1 MSSNLLGLSDSK
13 DLSYIFFVICVNKVQ
28 SIHPSRK
35 LNPMIQ
41 KDYIQR
47 MIEQISKVLGL
58 LMGMDV
64 PEEKIKIINEAYAH
78 WLKTNPDY
86 LRKLSPDDIVEV
98 LVRGKG
104 FTVEQME
111 FLAELMAEEGKAEA
125 ENGNTVIA
133 ADLWKKTL
141 VLFDYVND
149 TQQLFSFERMGKID
163 DIKSRLEEIR

>member
-1 MSSNLLGLSDSK
+1 
-13 DLSYIFFVICVNKVQ
+13 
-28 SIHPSRK
+28 
-35 LNPMIQ
+35 MIQ

-78 WLKTNPDY
+78 WLKANPDY
-86 LRKLSPDDIVEV
+86 LRKLSPDNIVEV

-104 FTVEQME
+104 YTVEQME

-125 ENGNTVIA
+125 ETGNRIIA
-133 ADLWKKTL
+133 ADLLRKVL
-141 VLFDYVND
+141 VLFDFVN
-149 TQQLFSFERMGKID
+149 TEQQLFSFEREGKIGEVRR
-163 DIKSRLEEIR
+163 ILGEIG

>member
-1 MSSNLLGLSDSK
+1 
-13 DLSYIFFVICVNKVQ
+13 
-28 SIHPSRK
+28 
-35 LNPMIQ
+35 MIQ

-64 PEEKIKIINEAYAH
+64 PEEKIKIINEAYET

-86 LRKLSPDDIVEV
+86 LRQLSTDNIVEV

-104 FTVEQME
+104 YTVEQME

-125 ENGNTVIA
+125 EKGNTVIA
-133 ADLWKKTL
+133 AD
-141 VLFDYVND
+141 YGGNA
-149 TQQLFSFERMGKID
+149 
-163 DIKSRLEEIR
+163 

>member
-1 MSSNLLGLSDSK
+1 M
-13 DLSYIFFVICVNKVQ
+13 DLSYIFFVICDSKHNQ
-28 SIHPSRK
+28 LIQPITNS
-35 LNPMIQ
+35 MIQ

-104 FTVEQME
+104 YTVEQME

-125 ENGNTVIA
+125 EKGNTVIA
-133 ADLWKKTL
+133 VDLWKKTL
-141 VLFDYVND
+141 VLFDYVD
-149 TQQLFSFERMGKID
+149 EVQQLFSFERRGKIE
-163 DIKSRLEEIR
+163 DIKSRLEGIS

>member
-1 MSSNLLGLSDSK
+1 
-13 DLSYIFFVICVNKVQ
+13 
-28 SIHPSRK
+28 
-35 LNPMIQ
+35 MIQ

-86 LRKLSPDDIVEV
+86 LRKLSPDDIIEV

-125 ENGNTVIA
+125 EKGNTVIA

-149 TQQLFSFERMGKID
+149 TQQLFSFERMEKID
-163 DIKSRLEEIR
+163 DIKSRLENL

>member
-1 MSSNLLGLSDSK
+1 
-13 DLSYIFFVICVNKVQ
+13 
-28 SIHPSRK
+28 
-35 LNPMIQ
+35 MIQ

-64 PEEKIKIINEAYAH
+64 PEEKIKIINEAYNH
-78 WLKTNPDY
+78 WLKTNPDF

-133 ADLWKKTL
+133 ADLWRKTL

-149 TQQLFSFERMGKID
+149 TQQLFSFERMGRID
-163 DIKSRLEEIR
+163 DVKSRLENL

>member
-1 MSSNLLGLSDSK
+1 
-13 DLSYIFFVICVNKVQ
+13 
-28 SIHPSRK
+28 
-35 LNPMIQ
+35 MIQ

-86 LRKLSPDDIVEV
+86 LRKLSPEDIVEV

-133 ADLWKKTL
+133 ADLWRKTL
-141 VLFDYVND
+141 VLFDYVNEE
-149 TQQLFSFERMGKID
+149 QRLFSFERMGRID
-163 DIKSRLEEIR
+163 DVKSRLEEIG